1 MRSVWPN
8 DATPFYR
15 RLRIFSATPRHAIN
29 RSSMSRAHGHMWLYI
44 LQRWLLGLLIR
55 VSPDLTRGK
64 ASLGR
69 NALPSTLTGPH
80 RPHPAPHLARVV
92 NHTFPRRDAS
102 WPFGASP
109 YYLWDFYPL
118 LLLPM
123 LHISRATQHFAGVLA
138 TRTCP
143 RQPLRPFLAARL
155 ALRSPSWL
163 SIGWDDS

>member
-1 MRSVWPN
+1 
-8 DATPFYR
+8 
-15 RLRIFSATPRHAIN
+15 
-29 RSSMSRAHGHMWLYI
+29 MWLYI

-55 VSPDLTRGK
+55 TRCFL
-64 ASLGR
+64 AFRCFSL
-69 NALPSTLTGPH
+69 LPVGLL
-80 RPHPAPHLARVV
+80 PA
-92 NHTFPRRDAS
+92 
-102 WPFGASP
+102 
-109 YYLWDFYPL
+109 